1 MTIGVTWLW
10 YLQGKLPDDKEAGQ
24 GQHTRTA
31 SLLRYLPH
39 LEQMRNCSLHHN
51 QMQLTVKCMQCLY
64 AGRSDQE
71 VYKTI
76 YLR

>member
-10 YLQGKLPDDKEAGQ
+10 YLQGKLPDDEEAGQ

-39 LEQMRNCSLHHN
+39 LEQMRNCSLHP
-51 QMQLTVKCMQCLY
+51 QLNAANREMHAMLIRRQKRPKGQ
-64 AGRSDQE
+64 
-71 VYKTI
+71 
-76 YLR
+76 